1 MLLFL
6 GRTLHS
12 LHCSFPSVS
21 LPQGSCD
28 YNVAYLHECVN
39 FSPYMCNLYMF
50 TGAGLKEK
58 RGCDITA
65 DTVCEPME
73 GFFCTDL
80 KSGSCAAAQK
90 HRSCEPGQFI
100 SKMGTASTDTECSEC
115 ISGSFSNGTILLQTL
130 IKAGTSSTDVECGEK
145 SSNTTGIVIGVLVF
159 FLVAATIGG
168 GVFLWKYHKNTKP
181 SEMNKCTLKYYFR
194 T

>member
-1 MLLFL
+1 
-6 GRTLHS
+6 
-12 LHCSFPSVS
+12 
-21 LPQGSCD
+21 
-28 YNVAYLHECVN
+28 
-39 FSPYMCNLYMF
+39 MCNLYMF

-115 ISGSFSNGTILLQTL
+115 ISGSFSNGTMLSCQPHTQCEKENLQL

-181 SEMNKCTLKYYFR
+181 NSSTNQQRGGQAGGAEEEVALNMPVQETPR
-194 T
+194 

>member
-1 MLLFL
+1 MNRYGNFI
-6 GRTLHS
+6 
-12 LHCSFPSVS
+12 
-21 LPQGSCD
+21 
-28 YNVAYLHECVN
+28 Y

-115 ISGSFSNGTILLQTL
+115 ISGSFSNGTMLSCQPHTQCEKENLQL

-168 GVFLWKYHKNTKP
+168 GHSKKNYCFNNCNISFLTDSSTNQQRGVSRFIT
-181 SEMNKCTLKYYFR
+181 EL
-194 T
+194 

>member
-1 MLLFL
+1 MW
-6 GRTLHS
+6 
-12 LHCSFPSVS
+12 
-21 LPQGSCD
+21 
-28 YNVAYLHECVN
+28 
-39 FSPYMCNLYMF
+39 NLYMF

-100 SKMGTASTDTECSEC
+100 SKMGTASTNTECSEC
-115 ISGSFSNGTILLQTL
+115 SSGSFSNGTMLSCRPHTQCEKENLQL
-130 IKAGTSSTDVECGEK
+130 IKAGTASTDAECGEK
-145 SSNTTGIVIGVLVF
+145 SSTGVVISVLVV
-159 FLVAATIGG
+159 LVAATIGG
-168 GVFLWKYHKNTKP
+168 VFLWKYQKHTKP
-181 SEMNKCTLKYYFR
+181 NSSTNQQRGGQAGGGEEEVALNMPVQETPR
-194 T
+194 